1 MCYGI
6 TVPKAEKKPSFE
18 GLPNPETVKNGCGS
32 GSRTCYF
39 EKMNLNRKNYI
50 LGPINRGSLFLGGSL
65 ETFIYITVST
75 KHDDDNNPMQR
86 KRSL

>member
-1 MCYGI
+1 MLRDNCTKGG
-6 TVPKAEKKPSFE
+6 KKPSFE

-50 LGPINRGSLFLGGSL
+50 PEPINRGSLNKEALN
-65 ETFIYITVST
+65 V
-75 KHDDDNNPMQR
+75 
-86 KRSL
+86 